1 MFNQDENSYKL
12 INEQELKR
20 FRLDNPTMDDL
31 EVIATLTI
39 QLTQQLRQM
48 EKQRCLTT
56 AKGIVAD
63 EPKKSAKRGPQIAR
77 IFNSDQKKR
86 QAVAE
91 WIHKMYT
98 AYYDQDR
105 SVLVIENSSYDL
117 TDFLLAIYYVL
128 VEQGHVISVIN
139 NKINSQ
145 YYKFLTEDCQLGG
158 RLSVEKVFSIHLKK
172 LISTGKDFY
181 QLTTEIVKKNSA
193 TGGYTQK
200 EYETMTAMTATI
212 KKLLP
217 KS

>member
-1 MFNQDENSYKL
+1 MENQP
-12 INEQELKR
+12 EQPADMGKK
-20 FRLDNPTMDDL
+20 PA
-31 EVIATLTI
+31 EVVT
-39 QLTQQLRQM
+39 
-48 EKQRCLTT
+48 K
-56 AKGIVAD
+56 
-63 EPKKSAKRGPQIAR
+63 EPKKRAKRGPQSAL
-77 IFNSDQKKR
+77 IFNSDEKRQTMAKWIHQIYFTYFDKKR
-86 QAVAE
+86 
-91 WIHKMYT
+91 K
-98 AYYDQDR
+98 
-105 SVLVIENSSYDL
+105 VLVIENCSYNL

-128 VEQGHVISVIN
+128 VEQEHVISVIN

-145 YYKFLTEDCQLGG
+145 YYKFLTEDCQLGDC
-158 RLSVEKVFSIHLKK
+158 LSDEKTFSNHLKK